1 MIKQI
6 LVCLEGSR
14 STEAATLTA
23 IQLARDLRASL
34 VGLAIVDEPDIRA
47 GAAVGIGGTTFKRER
62 DAVLMADAHK
72 QASDWLVLFES
83 RCRRAGVPAKA
94 LEVVGRPADSIL
106 VEMASRDLTVM
117 GRDANFKFET
127 DPEDSGTRD
136 AILHRASGPVLIV
149 PEDAA
154 DRPPRNA
161 VVIAY
166 DGSGAAKRALASF
179 VDSGLAQGRDVHVAT
194 VDDNGADAYE
204 MADSG
209 VKALAALGVAA
220 TPDNIVSAMSNVDA
234 LLTFAEEVEA
244 GLMVMGAFARSR
256 IAAFF
261 KGSAT
266 EGIIERTKIPIYV
279 QH

>member
-1 MIKQI
+1 
-6 LVCLEGSR
+6 
-14 STEAATLTA
+14 
-23 IQLARDLRASL
+23 
-34 VGLAIVDEPDIRA
+34 
-47 GAAVGIGGTTFKRER
+47 
-62 DAVLMADAHK
+62 
-72 QASDWLVLFES
+72 
-83 RCRRAGVPAKA
+83 
-94 LEVVGRPADSIL
+94 
-106 VEMASRDLTVM
+106 M
-117 GRDANFKFET
+117 GRDADFKFET

-194 VDDNGADAYE
+194 VDDSGARAYE

-220 TPDNIVSAMSNVDA
+220 TPNNIVSAMSNVDA

-256 IAAFF
+256 IATFF
-261 KGSAT
+261 KAPPPTGSSNKPKSPSTCST
-266 EGIIERTKIPIYV
+266 EA
-279 QH
+279 